1 MTLVLVIF
9 NKICYSYVNDRGDD
23 MAENRFI
30 PSDDEVNQNVETNS
44 VNERNNQEYQNL
56 MEHSQRKY
64 DSYWDINS
72 PVIRIIL
79 VVLFLI
85 AAVGAAYYIIL
96 WFRNS

>member
-1 MTLVLVIF
+1 
-9 NKICYSYVNDRGDD
+9 

-30 PSDDEVNQNVETNS
+30 PSDDDVNQNLESNS

-56 MEHSQRKY
+56 MERSQRKY
-64 DSYWDINS
+64 
-72 PVIRIIL
+72 
-79 VVLFLI
+79 LI

>member
-1 MTLVLVIF
+1 
-9 NKICYSYVNDRGDD
+9 

>member
-1 MTLVLVIF
+1 
-9 NKICYSYVNDRGDD
+9 

-30 PSDDEVNQNVETNS
+30 PSDDEVNQNIEPNS
-44 VNERNNQEYQNL
+44 VNERNSQEFQNL

-72 PVIRIIL
+72 PIIRIIL

>member
-1 MTLVLVIF
+1 
-9 NKICYSYVNDRGDD
+9 

-30 PSDDEVNQNVETNS
+30 PSDDDVNQNLESNS

-56 MEHSQRKY
+56 MERSQRKY
-64 DSYWDINS
+64 DNYWDINS

-79 VVLFLI
+79 IVLFLI
-85 AAVGAAYYIIL
+85 AAIGAAYYIIL

>member
-1 MTLVLVIF
+1 
-9 NKICYSYVNDRGDD
+9 

-30 PSDDEVNQNVETNS
+30 PSDDDVNQNLESNS

-56 MEHSQRKY
+56 MERSQRKY
-64 DSYWDINS
+64 DNYWDINS

-79 VVLFLI
+79 IVLFLI

>member
-1 MTLVLVIF
+1 
-9 NKICYSYVNDRGDD
+9 

-30 PSDDEVNQNVETNS
+30 PSYNEVNQNVETNS

>member
-1 MTLVLVIF
+1 
-9 NKICYSYVNDRGDD
+9 

-30 PSDDEVNQNVETNS
+30 PSDDEVNQNIEPNS
-44 VNERNNQEYQNL
+44 VNERNSQEFQNL

-72 PVIRIIL
+72 PIIRIIL
-79 VVLFLI
+79 VVLLLI